1 VKEEYIKRDLL
12 DKLDDPMYIQKGGII
27 SLIGGAVIKNLIRQ
41 AI

>member
-1 VKEEYIKRDLL
+1 MESKMDLSKITYENL
-12 DKLDDPMYIQKGGII
+12 NAKQKGGII